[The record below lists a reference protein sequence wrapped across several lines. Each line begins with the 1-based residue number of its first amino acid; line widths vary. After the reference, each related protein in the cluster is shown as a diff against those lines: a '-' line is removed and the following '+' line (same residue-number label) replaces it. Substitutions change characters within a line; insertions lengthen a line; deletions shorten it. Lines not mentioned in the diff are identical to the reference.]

1 MGFEHHIR
9 NEHNLWHYLSFMVH
23 LRMLTEFTLTLP
35 LTLPVTLAL
44 TPKPKS

>member
-23 LRMLTEFTLTLP
+23 LRITELP
-35 LTLPVTLAL
+35 LTLTLTLTVTLTL